1 MAVRRRP
8 AIIAYDLGL
17 HEMTVQTFSG
27 RWPCT
32 NARSPRGKG
41 IAMIKFICVTDR
53 EVENGYCTL
62 CTSKVTSPYLRQ
74 RATRLLYCGTKC
86 YWEHYNVGLLAIED
100 YGPVDYQETRTA
112 RRPHAPE

>member
-74 RATRLLYCGTKC
+74 RATGLLYCGTKC
-86 YWEHYNVGLLAIED
+86 YWEHCNVALVAIED
-100 YGPVDYQETRTA
+100 YG
-112 RRPHAPE
+112 RRMG

>member
-1 MAVRRRP
+1 
-8 AIIAYDLGL
+8 
-17 HEMTVQTFSG
+17 
-27 RWPCT
+27 
-32 NARSPRGKG
+32 
-41 IAMIKFICVTDR
+41 MIKFICVTDR

-100 YGPVDYQETRTA
+100 YG
-112 RRPHAPE
+112 RRASCPSRSVRGSLHAPACAPGHDVSLVQKAGAFVDVWVYR